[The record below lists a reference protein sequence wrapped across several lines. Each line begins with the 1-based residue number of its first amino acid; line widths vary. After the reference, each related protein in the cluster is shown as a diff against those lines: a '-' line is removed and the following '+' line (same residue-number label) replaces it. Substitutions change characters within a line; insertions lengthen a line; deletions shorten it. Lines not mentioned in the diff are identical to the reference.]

1 MQVSLKA
8 VSGSIS
14 TVALFCSVALWS
26 VALYCAQ
33 TATVSSSEP
42 PPTDSQAKQATGS
55 AAPVTPSAGETA
67 VQGESAPN
75 APSNANA
82 PGTISQT
89 PAQTNPAPATAP
101 PASASQQP
109 PPTSAPPQLPPTRKP
124 GTEPKTAAD
133 TKAGVGKPGTAAERY
148 VIGPLDVL
156 IIKVW
161 GQANLSGPVD
171 VTPDGT
177 ISLPL
182 IGDVKADGLTKEQ
195 LKEAVA
201 TKLGDFLNSPEV
213 DVQVARIN
221 SKRFF
226 VYGGVGHQGEFPLV
240 RPTTV
245 MDAMSSVGGFRDF
258 ANTKKI
264 RIQRVL
270 PDGTIKEFKFNYR
283 DVSKGK
289 NMEQNILLQNGDRIF
304 VPE

>member
-1 MQVSLKA
+1 L
-8 VSGSIS
+8 
-14 TVALFCSVALWS
+14 
-26 VALYCAQ
+26 
-33 TATVSSSEP
+33 
-42 PPTDSQAKQATGS
+42 
-55 AAPVTPSAGETA
+55 
-67 VQGESAPN
+67 
-75 APSNANA
+75 
-82 PGTISQT
+82 
-89 PAQTNPAPATAP
+89 P
-101 PASASQQP
+101 PA
-109 PPTSAPPQLPPTRKP
+109 RKP
-124 GTEPKTAAD
+124 GTEQKTATDNNSSAG
-133 TKAGVGKPGTAAERY
+133 KAASGTAPY

-177 ISLPL
+177 ISMPL
-182 IGDVKADGLTKEQ
+182 IGEVKADGLTKEQ

-213 DVQVARIN
+213 DVQVAKIN

-226 VYGGVGHQGEFPLV
+226 VYGGVGRQGEFPLV

-258 ANTKKI
+258 SNTKKI
-264 RIQRVL
+264 RIQRAM
-270 PDGTIKEFKFNYR
+270 PNGAIQEFKFNYK

>member
-8 VSGSIS
+8 VSASIC
-14 TVALFCSVALWS
+14 TVAFVWS
-26 VALYCAQ
+26 VALCCAQ
-33 TATVSSSEP
+33 TAANPAANPASDPAPPVSP
-42 PPTDSQAKQATGS
+42 AAKQASGPPVTES
-55 AAPVTPSAGETA
+55 PSVSETAAPGDTPGAS
-67 VQGESAPN
+67 
-75 APSNANA
+75 PSNATP
-82 PGTISQT
+82 PGTT
-89 PAQTNPAPATAP
+89 RPTAPQTNPTPAAAP
-101 PASASQQP
+101 PASASQVP
-109 PPTSAPPQLPPTRKP
+109 AAAAPELPPSRKP
-124 GTEPKTAAD
+124 GTEQ
-133 TKAGVGKPGTAAERY
+133 KAGADNKATAGKPGTDPAHY

-156 IIKVW
+156 VIKVW
-161 GQANLSGPVD
+161 GQTNLSGPVD

-177 ISLPL
+177 ISMPL

-195 LKEAVA
+195 LKDAIA

-226 VYGGVGHQGEFPLV
+226 VYGGVGHQGEFQLV

-258 ANTKKI
+258 SNTKKI

-270 PDGTIKEFKFNYR
+270 PDGTIKEFKFNYK

-289 NMEQNILLQNGDRIF
+289 NMGQNIPLQNGDRIF

>member
-1 MQVSLKA
+1 
-8 VSGSIS
+8 
-14 TVALFCSVALWS
+14 VAPGTL
-26 VALYCAQ
+26 
-33 TATVSSSEP
+33 
-42 PPTDSQAKQATGS
+42 
-55 AAPVTPSAGETA
+55 SAGETA
-67 VQGESAPN
+67 AQGESAPN
-75 APSNANA
+75 ATSNTPA
-82 PGTISQT
+82 PGTIRQT
-89 PAQTNPAPATAP
+89 LDETNPAPPKPTPALPEIP
-101 PASASQQP
+101 PV
-109 PPTSAPPQLPPTRKP
+109 RKP
-124 GTEPKTAAD
+124 GTEPKTD
-133 TKAGVGKPGTAAERY
+133 NKAGTGKPGSAAAPY

-182 IGDVKADGLTKEQ
+182 IGDVKADGLTKEE

-258 ANTKKI
+258 SNTKKI
-264 RIQRVL
+264 RIQRAL